1 MAYALE
7 AAAVERESPP
17 QDPRQRR
24 GEGEAGASQS
34 VVGWGGG
41 AELRRSMTRARM
53 STGISDHGGTGDED
67 AIDHRSIGA

>member
-1 MAYALE
+1 VVAHSQKPRTAHRAETSLVDGERPLPGMAYALE

-34 VVGWGGG
+34 VVGWGG
-41 AELRRSMTRARM
+41 AEAVN
-53 STGISDHGGTGDED
+53 DE
-67 AIDHRSIGA
+67 G